1 MSKRRTI
8 ERLAIVATT
17 ACTVTGAALQAG
29 TAEAATQPEAATS
42 GWHVITTVG
51 SLPGVTSAGD
61 LAVTGRTNAWS
72 TWDMCSPCAGQ
83 NQATAVQ
90 VDRWNGSA
98 WRQVPIPQR
107 LGNYGTDSVGLGASS
122 SRDAWLFDTSPLL
135 GKALHWNG
143 NRWAVRDIPR
153 WVVRG
158 NLSGTVAL
166 TIADFGRAGMWV
178 FSEGQESFSRLVPF
192 AARYQHGR
200 WAKARLPGIPIQV
213 SAVSP
218 TDIWALA
225 DPASLPRNPHPF
237 LMHWNGKRWST
248 TAIPAPSK
256 IPPKS
261 VEFVRDLVAAGP
273 NDVWL
278 QRDIETGTQGARTL
292 YLLHWNGKAWHR
304 LPLRKPTS
312 GVVEMARDGHGGL
325 WLVTNGPG
333 PAFRWFFDHMN
344 GGRWTRTLVPG
355 TAKTTVQEVTRL
367 AWIPG
372 TRSEWAAGGLLPV
385 NSNVDVLGGIWK
397 FRS

>member
-8 ERLAIVATT
+8 ELLAIAATT

-29 TAEAATQPEAATS
+29 AAEAATQPETATS

-51 SLPGVTSAGD
+51 SLPGVTSAAD
-61 LAVTGRTNAWS
+61 LAVTGRTDAWS
-72 TWDMCSPCAGQ
+72 TWDMCSPCGGQ
-83 NQATAVQ
+83 NQATVFQ

-107 LGNYGTDSVGLGASS
+107 LANYGTDSVGLGASS

-143 NRWAVRDIPR
+143 TRWAVRDIPR

-225 DPASLPRNPHPF
+225 DPASLEP
-237 LMHWNGKRWST
+237 
-248 TAIPAPSK
+248 
-256 IPPKS
+256 
-261 VEFVRDLVAAGP
+261 
-273 NDVWL
+273 
-278 QRDIETGTQGARTL
+278 
-292 YLLHWNGKAWHR
+292 
-304 LPLRKPTS
+304 
-312 GVVEMARDGHGGL
+312 
-325 WLVTNGPG
+325 
-333 PAFRWFFDHMN
+333 
-344 GGRWTRTLVPG
+344 
-355 TAKTTVQEVTRL
+355 
-367 AWIPG
+367 
-372 TRSEWAAGGLLPV
+372 
-385 NSNVDVLGGIWK
+385 
-397 FRS
+397 

>member
-1 MSKRRTI
+1 MSKRRII
-8 ERLAIVATT
+8 ELLAISATT
-17 ACTVTGAALQAG
+17 ACIVTGAALQTGA
-29 TAEAATQPEAATS
+29 ADAATQPDAAS

-51 SLPGVTSAGD
+51 PLHGVTSVAN
-61 LAVTGRTNAWS
+61 LAVTDRSDAWS
-72 TWDMCSPCAGQ
+72 TWDMCSPCGGQ
-83 NQATAVQ
+83 NQTTVFQ

-107 LGNYGTDSVGLGASS
+107 LATYGTDSVGLGASS
-122 SRDAWLFDTSPLL
+122 SRDAWLFETRPLL

-143 NRWAVRDIPR
+143 TRWSARDIPR

-166 TIADFGRAGMWV
+166 TISDFGRAGMWV

-200 WAKARLPGIPIQV
+200 WAKARLPGIPIDV

-225 DPASLPRNPHPF
+225 DPASLPRNPRPF
-237 LMHWNGKRWST
+237 LMHWNGRRWST
-248 TAIPAPSK
+248 TSIPAPVK

-273 NDVWL
+273 RNVWL

-292 YLLHWNGKAWHR
+292 YLLHWNGKAWHQV
-304 LPLRKPTS
+304 PLRKPTS
-312 GVVEMARDGHGGL
+312 GVDEMARDGHGGL

-333 PAFRWFFDHMN
+333 PAFRWFFDHLN
-344 GGRWTRTLVPG
+344 GGRWTRTLVPA
-355 TAKTTVQEVTRL
+355 TAKTTVQEVMRL
-367 AWIPG
+367 AWVPG

-397 FRS
+397 FRT

>member
-1 MSKRRTI
+1 MSMRRII
-8 ERLAIVATT
+8 ELLAIAATT
-17 ACTVTGAALQAG
+17 ACTVTAAALQASA
-29 TAEAATQPEAATS
+29 AEAATQPEAAGS

-72 TWDMCSPCAGQ
+72 TWDMCSLCAGQ
-83 NQATAVQ
+83 NQATVFQ

-98 WRQVPIPQR
+98 RQVPIPQR
-107 LGNYGTDSVGLGASS
+107 LANYGIDSVGLGASS
-122 SRDAWLFDTSPLL
+122 GRDAWLFDTSPLL

-143 NRWAVRDIPR
+143 TRWAVRDIPR
-153 WVVRG
+153 WVVRS

-166 TIADFGRAGMWV
+166 SIADFGRAGMWV

-200 WAKARLPGIPIQV
+200 WAKARLLGIPIQV

-248 TAIPAPSK
+248 TAIPAASK

-261 VEFVRDLVAAGP
+261 VEFVRDLVAAGAG
-273 NDVWL
+273 NVWL
-278 QRDIETGTQGARTL
+278 QRDIETGTQAARTL

-304 LPLRKPTS
+304 VQLGKPTS
-312 GVVEMARDGHGGL
+312 GVDEMARDGHGGL

-344 GGRWTRTLVPG
+344 GGRWTRTLVPS

-367 AWIPG
+367 AWVPG